1 MLTSK
6 VSIIIPAY
14 NAELFIRETLRS
26 VLLQS
31 YKNFE
36 VIVVNDGSTDKTKDI
51 INEFVSA
58 DKRFYLIEKENGGA
72 ASARNLGVEK
82 AKGDLIAFLD
92 SDDLWHPD
100 KLLKQVQYLEK
111 YPQAG
116 FVSCLAVIINE
127 NSRSRGLLAGR
138 VLNGNCYKQMLEAGG
153 ISGGSIVLVRK
164 ECLDKVDKFQTEL
177 EHYEDWGVWLS
188 LAKKFHMV
196 TVPKML
202 VGYRRSFSSKSRNYN
217 NLILS
222 GELLLKR
229 AFEADQNLS
238 RKYYKL
244 CFARDVIGIGAWC
257 FIDGEYKEAKN
268 FVKKGMRINFT
279 AGFTD
284 FQRMGFLVLLT
295 LTSIIPRKAFD
306 KLFLQTILP
315 FIFRLKYEELFTEVC
330 NRNK

>member
-14 NAELFIRETLRS
+14 NAEIFIRETLQS

-36 VIVVNDGSTDKTKDI
+36 AIVVNDGSTDKTRDI
-51 INEFVSA
+51 INEFVAS
-58 DKRFYLIEKENGGA
+58 DKRFCLVEKENGGA
-72 ASARNLGVEK
+72 ASARNFGVEK

-92 SDDLWHPD
+92 SDDLWHPE
-100 KLLKQVQYLEK
+100 KLLKQVLYLEK

-116 FVSCLAVIINE
+116 FVSCLAVIIDE

-153 ISGGSIVLVRK
+153 ISGGSIVLVRREYLNK
-164 ECLDKVDKFQTEL
+164 ADKFQTEL

-188 LAKKFHMV
+188 LARRFRMV
-196 TVPKML
+196 TVPEIL
-202 VGYRRSFSSKSRNYN
+202 VGYRRSFSSKSMDYN
-217 NLILS
+217 NLMIS

-229 AFEADQNLS
+229 AFEADQTLP

-257 FIDGEYKEAKN
+257 FIDGKYKEAKS
-268 FVKKGMRINFT
+268 FVKKGMRIKFT

-284 FQRMGFLVLLT
+284 LQRMGFLVLLS
-295 LTSIIPRKAFD
+295 LTSIIPRKIFD
-306 KLFLQTILP
+306 KLFMKAVLP
-315 FIFRLKYEELFTEVC
+315 MIFGLKYGEPFTEVC
-330 NRNK
+330 SKK